1 MAHGTH
7 AHHTQESKQN
17 YLVPWLTFALYLYDP
32 TPTNFNLTVR
42 QVRHQLLPAINS
54 FTESLNFISQSYTY
68 NHSLTNNEKRLSVSI
83 KRK

>member
-1 MAHGTH
+1 MAHGTPTH

-17 YLVPWLTFALYLYDP
+17 YAVPWLTFALYLYDP
-32 TPTNFNLTVR
+32 TPTNFNNLT
-42 QVRHQLLPAINS
+42 VRHQLLPAINS

-83 KRK
+83 KSK